1 MNKMQKLTCAKVLK
15 VIFYLLGFPLLMLFV
30 AKDSMIFFNEGAFS
44 ETAKNGITAA
54 LVLWAGFTLLQI
66 GLYLVLKKQQAV
78 RTIILVILAVALM
91 LAPIAGLDI
100 RNEKELD
107 KIRTEYSDKG
117 VKVENYS
124 LQKQWFNAL
133 SANKRESGYAYKLN
147 ERVDNVIRTYGLSE
161 YYPKMYRERT
171 QLNTAVAYYQVGG
184 LDGEMIKVTGD
195 NIDGL
200 FDSLKAQSPYAYNPN
215 GLLYDGYIFGVENAL
230 ELLIKYNE
238 YAKLTVYRRSSTY
251 IGTEK
256 YADAFKEGCYVL
268 KDGAYVTMKAAG
280 EAFCKQPGTIYYE
293 KLSIAD
299 AYKAMVKDIK
309 DSETNS
315 SKYESDAWYN
325 YFNDNTE
332 ILDTRT
338 GKMTNYS
345 TLRIEED
352 NYRLTD
358 SRLNAVLGTL
368 FEYLGMNPAINKLL
382 NGLNLDG
389 IIGLVNALLQENG
402 ADLTSGDIGN
412 VVSQLLYGYN
422 NGKGGETTGLAY
434 PVQYLFGNLNL
445 SDKNV
450 FKSTGETAYE
460 YDDEGHLVYEVDASG
475 NTTDIPKLTGKTG
488 TVYVITYSDSG
499 KKNPDGTPILNAT
512 VNRAEFDTTKMSP
525 LPEKAADIKTGTVY
539 TTGDIFKEVKL
550 NANYSAYVE
559 NLEKNKNP
567 NTAALV
573 DIIKSLQPAL
583 GLVGGLLNLNDI
595 IGGLVS
601 GLDVS
606 AILAKIAPDL
616 DLNAILT
623 QILSKIDLTGVTVE
637 GVQKLLDTVLGELS
651 FYSHPLLKKCWQ
663 SDFVSDTDKALATTA
678 GTTVDMSDYAWVK
691 YTCEDFG
698 ITSGCALAA
707 KGGLLT
713 GKTIGNGTSAD
724 AAISLADCY
733 QLQADIAYQ
742 PEMYPLLAARRYFS
756 IWAGIL
762 AMSIFLSTYFH
773 NKERLYAYEIALN
786 GGEY

>member
-91 LAPIAGLDI
+91 LAPIAGLDV

-133 SANKRESGYAYKLN
+133 SADKRKSGYAYLLN

-161 YYPKMYRERT
+161 YYPKMYRERP
-171 QLNTAVAYYQVGG
+171 QHNTAVAYYQVGG

-200 FDSLKAQSPYAYNPN
+200 FDSLQSQSPYAYNPN

-238 YAKLTVYRRSSTY
+238 YAKLTVYRPT
-251 IGTEK
+251 K
-256 YADAFKEGCYVL
+256 YTVADYAEAFNAGCYVL

-280 EAFCKQPGTIYYE
+280 ETFSKQPGTVYYE
-293 KLSIAD
+293 KLAIAD
-299 AYKAMVKDIK
+299 AYKKMV
-309 DSETNS
+309 SEIEESATNAS
-315 SKYESDAWYN
+315 AYESDAWYN
-325 YFNDNTE
+325 YTNDITE

-382 NGLNLDG
+382 DSLKAQQLLDL
-389 IIGLVNALLQENG
+389 INSLLKENS
-402 ADLTSGDIGN
+402 ADLSSGDIGN

-422 NGKGGETTGLAY
+422 NGKGGETTGLAL
-434 PVQYLFGNLNL
+434 PVQYLFGNLDFT
-445 SDKNV
+445 SKEV
-450 FKSTGETAYE
+450 YKSTGKNAFKVGALA
-460 YDDEGHLVYEVDASG
+460 DEV
-475 NTTDIPKLTGKTG
+475 
-488 TVYVITYSDSG
+488 VYVTTYTDSG
-499 KKNPDGTPILNAT
+499 EVNDDGTPVLTAKITREAFDAAT
-512 VNRAEFDTTKMSP
+512 MKQSPKTIAEIV
-525 LPEKAADIKTGTVY
+525 PEQKY
-539 TTGDIFKEVKL
+539 TTGDTYAKTKL
-550 NANYSAYVE
+550 GTAYTAYKTK
-559 NLEKNKNP
+559 LESDNKNP

-583 GLVGGLLNLNDI
+583 GLVGGLLDLNDI
-595 IGGLVS
+595 IGGLVP
-601 GLDVS
+601 GLDIP
-606 AILAKIAPDL
+606 AILKAIAPDL

-623 QILSKIDLTGVTVE
+623 QVLSKIDLTGVTVDD
-637 GVQKLLDTVLGELS
+637 VQKLLDTVLGELS

-678 GTTVDMSDYAWVK
+678 GTTVDMSDYAWIK

-698 ITSGCALAA
+698 ITSGCALVA

-742 PEMYPLLAARRYFS
+742 PNMYPLLAARRYFS

-773 NKERLYAYEIALN
+773 NKEKLYAYEIALN

>member
-147 ERVDNVIRTYGLSE
+147 DRVDNVIRTYGLSE

-215 GLLYDGYIFGVENAL
+215 GLLYDGYIFGVENVL

-238 YAKLTVYRRSSTY
+238 YAKLTVYRPT
-251 IGTEK
+251 K
-256 YADAFKEGCYVL
+256 YTVADYAEAFNAGCYVINN
-268 KDGAYVTMKAAG
+268 DGAYVTMKAAG
-280 EAFCKQPGTIYYE
+280 EPFCKQPGTIYYE
-293 KLSIAD
+293 QLAIAD
-299 AYKAMVKDIK
+299 AYKKMV
-309 DSETNS
+309 SEIEASATNAS
-315 SKYESDAWYN
+315 AYASDAWYN
-325 YFNDNTE
+325 YTNDITE

-382 NGLNLDG
+382 DSLKAQQLLD
-389 IIGLVNALLQENG
+389 LVNSLLKENG
-402 ADLTSGDIGN
+402 ADLSSGDIGN

-422 NGKGGETTGLAY
+422 NGKGGETTGLAL
-434 PVQYLFGNLNL
+434 PVQYLFGNLNFT
-445 SDKNV
+445 SKEV
-450 FKSTGETAYE
+450 YKSTGKNAFKVGALA
-460 YDDEGHLVYEVDASG
+460 DEV
-475 NTTDIPKLTGKTG
+475 
-488 TVYVITYSDSG
+488 VYVTTYTDSG
-499 KKNPDGTPILNAT
+499 EVNDDGTPILTAKITREAFDNAT
-512 VNRAEFDTTKMSP
+512 MKQPNAEIVPGTK
-525 LPEKAADIKTGTVY
+525 Y
-539 TTGDIFKEVKL
+539 TTGDTYAKTDLATAYKAYETKL
-550 NANYSAYVE
+550 KND
-559 NLEKNKNP
+559 NKNP

-606 AILAKIAPDL
+606 AILKAIAPDL

-623 QILSKIDLTGVTVE
+623 QVLSKIDLTGVTVE

-698 ITSGCALAA
+698 ITSGCALVA

-773 NKERLYAYEIALN
+773 NKEKLYAYEIALN

>member
-91 LAPIAGLDI
+91 LAPVAGLDI

-133 SANKRESGYAYKLN
+133 SADKRESGYAYKLN

-184 LDGEMIKVTGD
+184 LDGEMIKVTGE
-195 NIDGL
+195 NINGL
-200 FDSLKAQSPYAYNPN
+200 FDSLKTQSPYAYNPN
-215 GLLYDGYIFGVENAL
+215 GLLYDGYVFGVENAL

-238 YAKLTVYRRSSTY
+238 YAKLTVYRPT
-251 IGTEK
+251 K
-256 YADAFKEGCYVL
+256 YTVADYAEAFSAGCYVI

-280 EAFCKQPGTIYYE
+280 ETFSKQPGTVYYE
-293 KLSIAD
+293 KLAIAD
-299 AYKAMVKDIK
+299 AYNKMVSEIKASATDA
-309 DSETNS
+309 SA
-315 SKYESDAWYN
+315 YASDAWYN
-325 YFNDNTE
+325 YTNDITE
-332 ILDTRT
+332 ILDTRS

-382 NGLNLDG
+382 DSLKAQQLLD
-389 IIGLVNALLQENG
+389 LVNSLLKENG
-402 ADLTSGDIGN
+402 ADLSSGDIGN

-422 NGKGGETTGLAY
+422 NGKGGETTGLAL
-434 PVQYLFGNLNL
+434 PAQYLFGNLDFT
-445 SDKNV
+445 SKEV
-450 FKSTGETAYE
+450 YKSTGKNAFKVGALA
-460 YDDEGHLVYEVDASG
+460 DEV
-475 NTTDIPKLTGKTG
+475 
-488 TVYVITYSDSG
+488 VYVTTYTDSG
-499 KKNPDGTPILNAT
+499 EVNDDGTPVLTAKITREAFDNAT
-512 VNRAEFDTTKMSP
+512 MKQLPKTSAEIV
-525 LPEKAADIKTGTVY
+525 PEQKY
-539 TTGDIFKEVKL
+539 TTGDTYAKTKL
-550 NANYSAYVE
+550 GTAYTAYKTK
-559 NLEKNKNP
+559 LESDNKNP

-583 GLVGGLLNLNDI
+583 GLVGGLLDLNDI
-595 IGGLVS
+595 IGGLVP
-601 GLDVS
+601 GLDV
-606 AILAKIAPDL
+606 AGILKAIAPDL

-623 QILSKIDLTGVTVE
+623 QILGKIDLTGVTVE

-742 PEMYPLLAARRYFS
+742 PDMYPLLAARRYFS

-773 NKERLYAYEIALN
+773 NKEKLYAYEIALN

>member
-124 LQKQWFNAL
+124 LQKQWFNAI

-215 GLLYDGYIFGVENAL
+215 GLLYDGYIFGVENVL

-238 YAKLTVYRRSSTY
+238 YAKLTVYRPT
-251 IGTEK
+251 K
-256 YADAFKEGCYVL
+256 YTVADYAEAFNAGCYVINN
-268 KDGAYVTMKAAG
+268 DGAYVTMKSAG
-280 EAFCKQPGTIYYE
+280 ETFCKQPGTIYYE
-293 KLSIAD
+293 QLAIAD
-299 AYKAMVKDIK
+299 AYKKMV
-309 DSETNS
+309 SEIEASATNAS
-315 SKYESDAWYN
+315 AYESDAWYN
-325 YFNDNTE
+325 YTNDITKIFDPRVKSNIE
-332 ILDTRT
+332 DE
-338 GKMTNYS
+338 NYTVYS
-345 TLRIEED
+345 KLRIEED

-382 NGLNLDG
+382 DSLKAQQLLD
-389 IIGLVNALLQENG
+389 LVNSLLKENG
-402 ADLTSGDIGN
+402 ADLSSGDIGN

-422 NGKGGETTGLAY
+422 NGKGGETTGLAL
-434 PVQYLFGNLNL
+434 PAQYLFGNLNFT
-445 SDKNV
+445 SKEV
-450 FKSTGETAYE
+450 YKSTGKNAFKVGALA
-460 YDDEGHLVYEVDASG
+460 DEV
-475 NTTDIPKLTGKTG
+475 
-488 TVYVITYSDSG
+488 VYVTTYTDSG
-499 KKNPDGTPILNAT
+499 EVNDDGTPILTAKITREAFDAATMKQLPKTNAEI
-512 VNRAEFDTTKMSP
+512 VPGTK
-525 LPEKAADIKTGTVY
+525 Y
-539 TTGDIFKEVKL
+539 TTGDTYAKTKL
-550 NANYSAYVE
+550 DTAYAAYKTK
-559 NLEKNKNP
+559 LESDNKNP

-606 AILAKIAPDL
+606 AILKAIAPDL

-698 ITSGCALAA
+698 ITSGCALVA

-713 GKTIGNGTSAD
+713 GKTIGNGTPAD

-773 NKERLYAYEIALN
+773 NKEKLYAYEIALN

>member
-133 SANKRESGYAYKLN
+133 SVNKRESGYAYKLN

-215 GLLYDGYIFGVENAL
+215 GLLYDGYIFGVENVL

-238 YAKLTVYRRSSTY
+238 YAKLTVYRPT
-251 IGTEK
+251 K
-256 YADAFKEGCYVL
+256 YTVADYAEAFNAGCYVI
-268 KDGAYVTMKAAG
+268 KDGAYVTMKSAG
-280 EAFCKQPGTIYYE
+280 ETFCKQPGTIYYE
-293 KLSIAD
+293 QLAIAD
-299 AYKAMVKDIK
+299 AYKKMV
-309 DSETNS
+309 SEIEESATNAS
-315 SKYESDAWYN
+315 AYASDAWYN
-325 YFNDNTE
+325 YTNDITE

-382 NGLNLDG
+382 DSLKAQQLLD
-389 IIGLVNALLQENG
+389 LVNSLLKENG
-402 ADLTSGDIGN
+402 ADLSSGDIGN

-422 NGKGGETTGLAY
+422 NGKGGETTGLAL
-434 PVQYLFGNLNL
+434 PAQYLFGNLNFT
-445 SDKNV
+445 SKEV
-450 FKSTGETAYE
+450 YKSTGKNAFKVGALA
-460 YDDEGHLVYEVDASG
+460 DEV
-475 NTTDIPKLTGKTG
+475 
-488 TVYVITYSDSG
+488 VYVTTYTDSG
-499 KKNPDGTPILNAT
+499 EVNDDGTPILTAKITREAFDAATMKQPPKTNAEI
-512 VNRAEFDTTKMSP
+512 VLGQK
-525 LPEKAADIKTGTVY
+525 Y
-539 TTGDIFKEVKL
+539 TTGDTYAKTDLGTAYKAYETKL
-550 NANYSAYVE
+550 KND
-559 NLEKNKNP
+559 NKNP

-606 AILAKIAPDL
+606 AILKAIAPDL

-713 GKTIGNGTSAD
+713 GKTIGNGTPAD

-742 PEMYPLLAARRYFS
+742 PDMYPLLAARRYFS

-773 NKERLYAYEIALN
+773 NKEKLYAYEIALN

>member
-66 GLYLVLKKQQAV
+66 GLYLVLKKQQAA
-78 RTIILVILAVALM
+78 RTIILVVLAVTLM
-91 LAPIAGLDI
+91 LAPVAGLDA

-124 LQKQWFNAL
+124 LQKQWFNAI

-147 ERVDNVIRTYGLSE
+147 DRVDNVIRTYGLSE

-195 NIDGL
+195 NINGL
-200 FDSLKAQSPYAYNPN
+200 FDSLKTQSPYAYNPN
-215 GLLYDGYIFGVENAL
+215 GLLYDGYVFGVENAL

-238 YAKLTVYRRSSTY
+238 YAKLTVYRPT
-251 IGTEK
+251 K
-256 YADAFKEGCYVL
+256 YTVADYAEAFSAGCYVI

-280 EAFCKQPGTIYYE
+280 ETFCKQPGTIYYE
-293 KLSIAD
+293 SLSIAD
-299 AYKAMVKDIK
+299 AYKKMV
-309 DSETNS
+309 SEIEESATNAS
-315 SKYESDAWYN
+315 AYESDAWYN
-325 YFNDNTE
+325 YTNDITE

-382 NGLNLDG
+382 DSLKAQQLLD
-389 IIGLVNALLQENG
+389 LVNSLLKDND

-422 NGKGGETTGLAY
+422 NGKGGETTGLAL
-434 PVQYLFGNLNL
+434 PAQYLFGNLNFT
-445 SDKNV
+445 SKEV
-450 FKSTGETAYE
+450 YKSTGKNAFKVGATA
-460 YDDEGHLVYEVDASG
+460 DEV
-475 NTTDIPKLTGKTG
+475 
-488 TVYVITYSDSG
+488 VYVTTYTDTG
-499 KKNPDGTPILNAT
+499 EVNDDGTPVLTAKITREAFDNAT
-512 VNRAEFDTTKMSP
+512 MKQPPKTNEEIV
-525 LPEKAADIKTGTVY
+525 PEQKY
-539 TTGDIFKEVKL
+539 TTGDTYAKTDLGTAYTAYKTKL
-550 NANYSAYVE
+550 ESD
-559 NLEKNKNP
+559 NKNP

-583 GLVGGLLNLNDI
+583 GLVGGLLDLNDI

-606 AILAKIAPDL
+606 AILKAIAPDL

-623 QILSKIDLTGVTVE
+623 QVLSKIDLTGVTVE

-698 ITSGCALAA
+698 ITSGCALIA

-742 PEMYPLLAARRYFS
+742 PDMYPLLAARRYFS

>member
-124 LQKQWFNAL
+124 LQKQWFNAI

-147 ERVDNVIRTYGLSE
+147 DRVDNVIRTYGLSE

-195 NIDGL
+195 NINGL

-215 GLLYDGYIFGVENAL
+215 GLLYDGYIFGVENVL

-238 YAKLTVYRRSSTY
+238 YAKLTVYRPT
-251 IGTEK
+251 K
-256 YADAFKEGCYVL
+256 YTVADYAEAFNAGCYVI

-280 EAFCKQPGTIYYE
+280 ETFCKQPGTIYYE
-293 KLSIAD
+293 QLSIAD
-299 AYKAMVKDIK
+299 AYKKMV
-309 DSETNS
+309 SEIEASATNAS
-315 SKYESDAWYN
+315 AYESDAWYN
-325 YFNDNTE
+325 YTNDITKIFDPRVKSNIE
-332 ILDTRT
+332 DE
-338 GKMTNYS
+338 NYTVYS
-345 TLRIEED
+345 KLRIEED

-382 NGLNLDG
+382 DSLKAQQLLD
-389 IIGLVNALLQENG
+389 LVNSLLKENG
-402 ADLTSGDIGN
+402 ADLSSGDIGN

-422 NGKGGETTGLAY
+422 NGKGGETTGLAL
-434 PVQYLFGNLNL
+434 PVQYLFGNLNFT
-445 SDKNV
+445 SKEV
-450 FKSTGETAYE
+450 YKSTGKNAFKVGALA
-460 YDDEGHLVYEVDASG
+460 DEV
-475 NTTDIPKLTGKTG
+475 
-488 TVYVITYSDSG
+488 VYVTTYTDSG
-499 KKNPDGTPILNAT
+499 EVNDDGTPILTAKITREAFDAATMKQPPKTNAEI
-512 VNRAEFDTTKMSP
+512 VPGTK
-525 LPEKAADIKTGTVY
+525 Y
-539 TTGDIFKEVKL
+539 TTGDTYAKTDLGTAYKAYETKL
-550 NANYSAYVE
+550 KND
-559 NLEKNKNP
+559 NKNP

-606 AILAKIAPDL
+606 AILKAIAPDL

-698 ITSGCALAA
+698 ITSGCALVA

-773 NKERLYAYEIALN
+773 NKEKLYAYEIALN

>member
-78 RTIILVILAVALM
+78 RTIILVVLAVALM

-133 SANKRESGYAYKLN
+133 SADKRESGYAYKLN

-200 FDSLKAQSPYAYNPN
+200 FDSLQSQSPYAYNPN

-238 YAKLTVYRRSSTY
+238 YAKLTVYRPT
-251 IGTEK
+251 K
-256 YADAFKEGCYVL
+256 YTVADYAEAFSAGCYVI

-280 EAFCKQPGTIYYE
+280 ETFSKQPGTIYYE
-293 KLSIAD
+293 SLSIAD
-299 AYKAMVKDIK
+299 AYKKMV
-309 DSETNS
+309 SEIEESATNAS
-315 SKYESDAWYN
+315 AYESDAWYN
-325 YFNDNTE
+325 YTNDITE

-382 NGLNLDG
+382 DSLKAQQLLD
-389 IIGLVNALLQENG
+389 LVNSLLKDND
-402 ADLTSGDIGN
+402 ADLSSGDIGN

-422 NGKGGETTGLAY
+422 NGKGGETTGLAL
-434 PVQYLFGNLNL
+434 PAQYLFGNL
-445 SDKNV
+445 SFTSKEV
-450 FKSTGETAYE
+450 YKSTGKNAFKVGALA
-460 YDDEGHLVYEVDASG
+460 DE
-475 NTTDIPKLTGKTG
+475 I
-488 TVYVITYSDSG
+488 VYVTTYKDSG
-499 KKNPDGTPILNAT
+499 KVNDDGTPILTATITREAFDNAT
-512 VNRAEFDTTKMSP
+512 MKQPPKTNAEIVLGQK
-525 LPEKAADIKTGTVY
+525 Y
-539 TTGDIFKEVKL
+539 TTGDTYAKTDLGTAYTAYKTKL
-550 NANYSAYVE
+550 ESD
-559 NLEKNKNP
+559 NKNP

-583 GLVGGLLNLNDI
+583 GLVGGLLDLNDI
-595 IGGLVS
+595 IGGLVP
-601 GLDVS
+601 GLDV
-606 AILAKIAPDL
+606 AGILKAIAPDL

-623 QILSKIDLTGVTVE
+623 QILGKIDLTGVTVE

-742 PEMYPLLAARRYFS
+742 PDMYPLLAARRYFS

-773 NKERLYAYEIALN
+773 NKEKLYAYEIALN

>member
-78 RTIILVILAVALM
+78 RTIILVVLAVALM

-124 LQKQWFNAL
+124 LQKQWFNAI
-133 SANKRESGYAYKLN
+133 SADKRESGYAYKLN
-147 ERVDNVIRTYGLSE
+147 DRVDNVIRTYGLSE

-200 FDSLKAQSPYAYNPN
+200 FDSLQSQSPYAYNPN

-238 YAKLTVYRRSSTY
+238 YAKLTVYRPT
-251 IGTEK
+251 K
-256 YADAFKEGCYVL
+256 YTVADYAEAFNAGCYVI

-280 EAFCKQPGTIYYE
+280 ETFSKQPGTIYYE
-293 KLSIAD
+293 QLAIAD
-299 AYKAMVKDIK
+299 AYKKMV
-309 DSETNS
+309 SEIEESATNAS
-315 SKYESDAWYN
+315 AYESDAWYN
-325 YFNDNTE
+325 YTHDFTE
-332 ILDTRT
+332 ILDTRS
-338 GKMTNYS
+338 GEMTTYS
-345 TLRIEED
+345 KLRIEED

-382 NGLNLDG
+382 DSLKAQQLLD
-389 IIGLVNALLQENG
+389 LVNSLLKENG
-402 ADLTSGDIGN
+402 ADLSSGDIGN

-422 NGKGGETTGLAY
+422 NGKGGETTGLAL
-434 PVQYLFGNLNL
+434 PVQYLFGNLNFT
-445 SDKNV
+445 SKEV
-450 FKSTGETAYE
+450 YKSTGKNAFKVGALA
-460 YDDEGHLVYEVDASG
+460 DEV
-475 NTTDIPKLTGKTG
+475 
-488 TVYVITYSDSG
+488 VYVTTYTDSG
-499 KKNPDGTPILNAT
+499 EVNDDGTPVLTAKITREAFDNAT
-512 VNRAEFDTTKMSP
+512 MKQPPKTNAEIVPGQK
-525 LPEKAADIKTGTVY
+525 Y
-539 TTGDIFKEVKL
+539 TTGDTYAKTDLGTAYKAYETKL
-550 NANYSAYVE
+550 KND
-559 NLEKNKNP
+559 NKNP

-583 GLVGGLLNLNDI
+583 GLVGGLLDLNDI

-606 AILAKIAPDL
+606 AILKAIAPDL

-742 PEMYPLLAARRYFS
+742 PDMYPLLAARRYFS

-773 NKERLYAYEIALN
+773 NKEKLYAYEIALN

>member
-78 RTIILVILAVALM
+78 RTIILVVLAVALM
-91 LAPIAGLDI
+91 LAPVAGLDI

-147 ERVDNVIRTYGLSE
+147 DRVDNVIRTYGLSE

-200 FDSLKAQSPYAYNPN
+200 FDSLQSQSPYAYNPN

-238 YAKLTVYRRSSTY
+238 YAKLTVYRPT
-251 IGTEK
+251 K
-256 YADAFKEGCYVL
+256 YTVADYAEAFSAGCYVI

-280 EAFCKQPGTIYYE
+280 ETFSKQPGTIYYE
-293 KLSIAD
+293 SLSIAD
-299 AYKAMVKDIK
+299 AYKKMV
-309 DSETNS
+309 SEIEESATNAS
-315 SKYESDAWYN
+315 AYESDAWYN
-325 YFNDNTE
+325 YTNDITE

-382 NGLNLDG
+382 DSLKAQQLLD
-389 IIGLVNALLQENG
+389 LVNSLLKDND
-402 ADLTSGDIGN
+402 ADLSSGDIGN

-422 NGKGGETTGLAY
+422 NGKGGETTGLAL
-434 PVQYLFGNLNL
+434 PAQYLFGNLDFT
-445 SDKNV
+445 SKEV
-450 FKSTGETAYE
+450 YKSTGKNAFKVGATA
-460 YDDEGHLVYEVDASG
+460 DEV
-475 NTTDIPKLTGKTG
+475 
-488 TVYVITYSDSG
+488 VYVTTYKDSG
-499 KKNPDGTPILNAT
+499 EVNDDGTPVLTATITREAFDNAT
-512 VNRAEFDTTKMSP
+512 MKQP
-525 LPEKAADIKTGTVY
+525 PKTNEEIVPGQKY
-539 TTGDIFKEVKL
+539 TTGDTYAKTDLGTAYTAYKTKL
-550 NANYSAYVE
+550 ESD
-559 NLEKNKNP
+559 NKNP

-583 GLVGGLLNLNDI
+583 GLVGGLLDLNDI
-595 IGGLVS
+595 IGGLVP
-601 GLDVS
+601 GLDV
-606 AILAKIAPDL
+606 AGILKAIAPDL

-623 QILSKIDLTGVTVE
+623 QILGKIDLTGVTVE

-698 ITSGCALAA
+698 ITSGCALIA

-742 PEMYPLLAARRYFS
+742 PDMYPLLAARRYFS

-773 NKERLYAYEIALN
+773 NKEKLYAYEIALN

>member
-78 RTIILVILAVALM
+78 RTIILVILAVTLM
-91 LAPIAGLDI
+91 LAPVAGLDI

-133 SANKRESGYAYKLN
+133 SADKRESGYAYLLN

-215 GLLYDGYIFGVENAL
+215 GLLYDGYVFGVENVL

-238 YAKLTVYRRSSTY
+238 YAKLTVYRPT
-251 IGTEK
+251 K
-256 YADAFKEGCYVL
+256 YTVADYAEAFNTGCYVINN
-268 KDGAYVTMKAAG
+268 DGAYVTMKAAG
-280 EAFCKQPGTIYYE
+280 ETFCKQPGTIYYE
-293 KLSIAD
+293 QLSIAD
-299 AYKAMVKDIK
+299 AYKKMV
-309 DSETNS
+309 SEIEESATNAS
-315 SKYESDAWYN
+315 AYESDAWYN
-325 YFNDNTE
+325 YTNDITE
-332 ILDTRT
+332 ILDTRS
-338 GKMTNYS
+338 GEMTTYS
-345 TLRIEED
+345 KLRIEED

-382 NGLNLDG
+382 DSLKAQQLLD
-389 IIGLVNALLQENG
+389 LVNTLLKENG
-402 ADLTSGDIGN
+402 ADLSSGDIGN

-422 NGKGGETTGLAY
+422 NGKGGETTGLAL
-434 PVQYLFGNLNL
+434 PAQYLFGNLDFT
-445 SDKNV
+445 SKEV
-450 FKSTGETAYE
+450 YKSTGKNAFKVVVP
-460 YDDEGHLVYEVDASG
+460 DEV
-475 NTTDIPKLTGKTG
+475 
-488 TVYVITYSDSG
+488 VYVTTYTID
-499 KKNPDGTPILNAT
+499 KDKVNDDGTPVLTAKITREAFDAAT
-512 VNRAEFDTTKMSP
+512 MKQ
-525 LPEKAADIKTGTVY
+525 LPKTNEEIVPEQKY
-539 TTGDIFKEVKL
+539 TTGDTYAKTKL
-550 NANYSAYVE
+550 GAAYTAYKTK
-559 NLEKNKNP
+559 LESDNKNP

-595 IGGLVS
+595 IGGLVP
-601 GLDVS
+601 GLDV
-606 AILAKIAPDL
+606 AGILKAIAPDL

-678 GTTVDMSDYAWVK
+678 GTTVDMSDYAWIK

-713 GKTIGNGTSAD
+713 GKTIGNGTPAD

-742 PEMYPLLAARRYFS
+742 PDMYPLLAARRYFS

-762 AMSIFLSTYFH
+762 AMSFFLSTYFH
-773 NKERLYAYEIALN
+773 NKEKLYAYEIALN

>member
-215 GLLYDGYIFGVENAL
+215 GLLYDGYIFGVENVL

-238 YAKLTVYRRSSTY
+238 YAKLTVYRPT
-251 IGTEK
+251 K
-256 YADAFKEGCYVL
+256 YTVADYAEAFNAGCYVI
-268 KDGAYVTMKAAG
+268 KDGAYVTMKSAG
-280 EAFCKQPGTIYYE
+280 ETFCKQPGTIYYE
-293 KLSIAD
+293 QLAIAD
-299 AYKAMVKDIK
+299 AYKKMV
-309 DSETNS
+309 SEIEASATNAS
-315 SKYESDAWYN
+315 AYASDAWYN
-325 YFNDNTE
+325 YTNDITE

-382 NGLNLDG
+382 DSLKAQQLLD
-389 IIGLVNALLQENG
+389 LVNSLLKENG
-402 ADLTSGDIGN
+402 ADLSSGDIGN

-422 NGKGGETTGLAY
+422 NGKGGETTGLAL
-434 PVQYLFGNLNL
+434 PAQYLFGNLNFT
-445 SDKNV
+445 SKEV
-450 FKSTGETAYE
+450 YKSTGKNAFKVGALA
-460 YDDEGHLVYEVDASG
+460 DEV
-475 NTTDIPKLTGKTG
+475 
-488 TVYVITYSDSG
+488 VYVTTYTDSG
-499 KKNPDGTPILNAT
+499 EVNDDGTPILTAKITREAFDNAT
-512 VNRAEFDTTKMSP
+512 MKQPPKTNAEIVPGQK
-525 LPEKAADIKTGTVY
+525 Y
-539 TTGDIFKEVKL
+539 TTGDTYAKTDLGTAYKAYETKL
-550 NANYSAYVE
+550 KND
-559 NLEKNKNP
+559 NKNP

-606 AILAKIAPDL
+606 AILKAIAPDL

-742 PEMYPLLAARRYFS
+742 PDMYPLLAARRYFS

>member
-147 ERVDNVIRTYGLSE
+147 DRVDNVIRTYGLSE

-215 GLLYDGYIFGVENAL
+215 GLLYDGYIFGVENVL

-238 YAKLTVYRRSSTY
+238 YAKLTVYRPT
-251 IGTEK
+251 K
-256 YADAFKEGCYVL
+256 YTVADYAEAFNAGCYVINN
-268 KDGAYVTMKAAG
+268 DGAYVTMKSAG
-280 EAFCKQPGTIYYE
+280 ETFCKQPGTIYYE
-293 KLSIAD
+293 QLAIAD
-299 AYKAMVKDIK
+299 AYKKMV
-309 DSETNS
+309 SEIEASATNAS
-315 SKYESDAWYN
+315 AYASDAWYN
-325 YFNDNTE
+325 YTNDITE

-382 NGLNLDG
+382 DSLKAQQLLD
-389 IIGLVNALLQENG
+389 LVNSLLKENG
-402 ADLTSGDIGN
+402 ADLSSGDIGN

-422 NGKGGETTGLAY
+422 NGKGGETTGLAL
-434 PVQYLFGNLNL
+434 PAQYLFGNLNFT
-445 SDKNV
+445 SKEV
-450 FKSTGETAYE
+450 YKSTGKNAFKVGALA
-460 YDDEGHLVYEVDASG
+460 DEV
-475 NTTDIPKLTGKTG
+475 
-488 TVYVITYSDSG
+488 VYVTTYTDTG
-499 KKNPDGTPILNAT
+499 EVNDDGTPILTAKITREAFDNAT
-512 VNRAEFDTTKMSP
+512 MKQPPKTNAEIVPGQK
-525 LPEKAADIKTGTVY
+525 Y
-539 TTGDIFKEVKL
+539 TTGDTYAKTDLGTAYKAYETKL
-550 NANYSAYVE
+550 KND
-559 NLEKNKNP
+559 NKNP

-606 AILAKIAPDL
+606 AILKAIAPDL

-698 ITSGCALAA
+698 ITSGCALVA

>member
-66 GLYLVLKKQQAV
+66 GLYLVLKKQQAA

-91 LAPIAGLDI
+91 LAPVAGLDI

-133 SANKRESGYAYKLN
+133 SADKRESGYAYKLN

-200 FDSLKAQSPYAYNPN
+200 FDSLQSQSPYAYNPN

-238 YAKLTVYRRSSTY
+238 YAKLTVYRPT
-251 IGTEK
+251 K
-256 YADAFKEGCYVL
+256 YTVADYAEAFNAGCYVI

-280 EAFCKQPGTIYYE
+280 ETFSKQPGTVYYE
-293 KLSIAD
+293 KLAIAD
-299 AYKAMVKDIK
+299 AYKKMV
-309 DSETNS
+309 SEIEESATNAS
-315 SKYESDAWYN
+315 AYESDAWYN
-325 YFNDNTE
+325 YTNDITE

-338 GKMTNYS
+338 GEMTNYS

-382 NGLNLDG
+382 DSLKAQQLLD
-389 IIGLVNALLQENG
+389 LVNSLLKENG
-402 ADLTSGDIGN
+402 ADLSSGDIGN

-422 NGKGGETTGLAY
+422 NGKGGETTGLAL
-434 PVQYLFGNLNL
+434 PAQYLFGNLDFT
-445 SDKNV
+445 SKEV
-450 FKSTGETAYE
+450 YKSTGKNAFKVGALA
-460 YDDEGHLVYEVDASG
+460 DEV
-475 NTTDIPKLTGKTG
+475 
-488 TVYVITYSDSG
+488 VYVTTYTDSG
-499 KKNPDGTPILNAT
+499 EVNDDGTPVLTAKITREAFDNAT
-512 VNRAEFDTTKMSP
+512 MKQLPKTSAEIV
-525 LPEKAADIKTGTVY
+525 PEQKY
-539 TTGDIFKEVKL
+539 TTGDTYAKTKL
-550 NANYSAYVE
+550 GTAYTAYKTK
-559 NLEKNKNP
+559 LESDNKNP

-583 GLVGGLLNLNDI
+583 GLVGGLLDLNDI
-595 IGGLVS
+595 IGGLVP
-601 GLDVS
+601 GLDV
-606 AILAKIAPDL
+606 AGILKAIAPDL

-623 QILSKIDLTGVTVE
+623 QILGKIDLTGVTVE

-742 PEMYPLLAARRYFS
+742 PDMYPLLAARRYFS

-773 NKERLYAYEIALN
+773 NKEKLYAYEIALN

>member
-91 LAPIAGLDI
+91 LAPVAGLDI

-133 SANKRESGYAYKLN
+133 SADKRESGYAYKLN

-200 FDSLKAQSPYAYNPN
+200 FDSLQSQSPYAYNPN

-238 YAKLTVYRRSSTY
+238 YAKLTVYRPT
-251 IGTEK
+251 K
-256 YADAFKEGCYVL
+256 YTVADYAEAFSAGCYVI

-280 EAFCKQPGTIYYE
+280 ETFSKQPGTVYYE
-293 KLSIAD
+293 KLAIAD
-299 AYKAMVKDIK
+299 AYKKMV
-309 DSETNS
+309 SEIEESATNAS
-315 SKYESDAWYN
+315 AYESDAWYN
-325 YFNDNTE
+325 YTNDITE
-332 ILDTRT
+332 ILDTRS

-382 NGLNLDG
+382 DSLKAQQLLD
-389 IIGLVNALLQENG
+389 LVNSLLLKENG
-402 ADLTSGDIGN
+402 ADLSSGDIGN

-422 NGKGGETTGLAY
+422 NGKGGETTGLAL
-434 PVQYLFGNLNL
+434 PAQYLFGNLDFT
-445 SDKNV
+445 SKEV
-450 FKSTGETAYE
+450 YKSTGKNAFKVGATA
-460 YDDEGHLVYEVDASG
+460 DEV
-475 NTTDIPKLTGKTG
+475 
-488 TVYVITYSDSG
+488 VYVTTYKDSG
-499 KKNPDGTPILNAT
+499 EVNDDGSPVLTATITREAFDNAT
-512 VNRAEFDTTKMSP
+512 MKQPPKTSAEIVPGQK
-525 LPEKAADIKTGTVY
+525 Y
-539 TTGDIFKEVKL
+539 TTGDTYAKTKL
-550 NANYSAYVE
+550 GTAYTAYKTK
-559 NLEKNKNP
+559 LESDNKNP

-583 GLVGGLLNLNDI
+583 GLVGGLLDLNDI
-595 IGGLVS
+595 IGGLVP
-601 GLDVS
+601 GLDV
-606 AILAKIAPDL
+606 AGILKAIAPDL

-623 QILSKIDLTGVTVE
+623 QILGKIDLTGVTVE

-698 ITSGCALAA
+698 ITSGCALVA

-742 PEMYPLLAARRYFS
+742 PDMYPLLAARRYFS

-773 NKERLYAYEIALN
+773 NKEKLYAYEIALN

>member
-133 SANKRESGYAYKLN
+133 SADKRESGYAYKLN

-200 FDSLKAQSPYAYNPN
+200 FDSLQSQSPYAYNPN
-215 GLLYDGYIFGVENAL
+215 GLLYDGYIFGVENVL

-238 YAKLTVYRRSSTY
+238 YAKLTVYRPT
-251 IGTEK
+251 K
-256 YADAFKEGCYVL
+256 YTVADYAEAFNAGCYVINN
-268 KDGAYVTMKAAG
+268 DGAYVTMKAAG
-280 EAFCKQPGTIYYE
+280 ETFCKQPGTIYYE
-293 KLSIAD
+293 QLAIAD
-299 AYKAMVKDIK
+299 AYKKMV
-309 DSETNS
+309 SEIEASATNAS
-315 SKYESDAWYN
+315 AYASDAWYN
-325 YFNDNTE
+325 YTNDITE
-332 ILDTRT
+332 ILDTRS

-382 NGLNLDG
+382 DSLKAQQLLD
-389 IIGLVNALLQENG
+389 LVNSLLKENG
-402 ADLTSGDIGN
+402 ADLSSGDIGN

-422 NGKGGETTGLAY
+422 NGKGGETTGLAL
-434 PVQYLFGNLNL
+434 PAQYLFGNLNFT
-445 SDKNV
+445 SKEV
-450 FKSTGETAYE
+450 YKSTGKNAFKVGALVPA
-460 YDDEGHLVYEVDASG
+460 DE
-475 NTTDIPKLTGKTG
+475 I
-488 TVYVITYSDSG
+488 VYVTTYKDTG
-499 KKNPDGTPILNAT
+499 EVNDDGTPILTATITREAFDAETMKQFPKTNAEI
-512 VNRAEFDTTKMSP
+512 VPGTK
-525 LPEKAADIKTGTVY
+525 Y
-539 TTGDIFKEVKL
+539 TTGDTYVKTKL
-550 NANYSAYVE
+550 ETAYSAYKTK
-559 NLEKNKNP
+559 LESDNKNP

-583 GLVGGLLNLNDI
+583 GLVGGLLDLNDI
-595 IGGLVS
+595 IGGLVP
-601 GLDVS
+601 GLDV
-606 AILAKIAPDL
+606 AGILKAIAPDL

-623 QILSKIDLTGVTVE
+623 QILGKIDLTGVTVE

-698 ITSGCALAA
+698 ITSGCALVA

-742 PEMYPLLAARRYFS
+742 PDMYPLLAARRYFS

-773 NKERLYAYEIALN
+773 NKEKLYAYEIALN

>member
-91 LAPIAGLDI
+91 LAPIAGLDV

-133 SANKRESGYAYKLN
+133 SADKRKSGYAYLLN
-147 ERVDNVIRTYGLSE
+147 ERVDNVIKTYGLSE

-215 GLLYDGYIFGVENAL
+215 GLLYDGYVFGVENVL

-238 YAKLTVYRRSSTY
+238 YAKLTVYRPS
-251 IGTEK
+251 K
-256 YADAFKEGCYVL
+256 YTVADYAEAFNAGCYVL

-280 EAFCKQPGTIYYE
+280 ETFCKQPDTVYYE
-293 KLSIAD
+293 KLAIAD
-299 AYKAMVKDIK
+299 AYKKMVSEIK
-309 DSETNS
+309 ESATNAS
-315 SKYESDAWYN
+315 AYESDAWYN
-325 YFNDNTE
+325 YTNDITE
-332 ILDTRT
+332 ILDTRS

-382 NGLNLDG
+382 DSLKAQQLLD
-389 IIGLVNALLQENG
+389 LVNSLLKENS
-402 ADLTSGDIGN
+402 ADLSSGDIGN

-422 NGKGGETTGLAY
+422 NGKGGETTGLAL
-434 PVQYLFGNLNL
+434 PAQYLFGNLDFT
-445 SDKNV
+445 SKEV
-450 FKSTGETAYE
+450 YKSTGKNAFKVGALA
-460 YDDEGHLVYEVDASG
+460 DEV
-475 NTTDIPKLTGKTG
+475 
-488 TVYVITYSDSG
+488 VYVTTYTDSG
-499 KKNPDGTPILNAT
+499 EVNDDGTPVLTAKITREAFDNAT
-512 VNRAEFDTTKMSP
+512 MKQLPKTSAEIVPGTK
-525 LPEKAADIKTGTVY
+525 Y
-539 TTGDIFKEVKL
+539 TTGDTYAKTKL
-550 NANYSAYVE
+550 GTAYTAYKTK
-559 NLEKNKNP
+559 LESDNKNH

-583 GLVGGLLNLNDI
+583 GLVGGLLDLNDI
-595 IGGLVS
+595 IGGLVP
-601 GLDVS
+601 GLDV
-606 AILAKIAPDL
+606 AGILKAIAPDL

-623 QILSKIDLTGVTVE
+623 QILGKIDLTGVTVE

-678 GTTVDMSDYAWVK
+678 GTTVDMSDYAWIK

-698 ITSGCALAA
+698 ITSGCALVA

-742 PEMYPLLAARRYFS
+742 PNMYPLLAARRYFS

-773 NKERLYAYEIALN
+773 NKEKLYAYEIALN

>member
-66 GLYLVLKKQQAV
+66 GLYLVLKKQQAA

-91 LAPIAGLDI
+91 LAPVAGLDI

-133 SANKRESGYAYKLN
+133 SADKRESGYAYKLN

-215 GLLYDGYIFGVENAL
+215 GLLYDGYIFGVENVL

-238 YAKLTVYRRSSTY
+238 YAKLTVYRPT
-251 IGTEK
+251 K
-256 YADAFKEGCYVL
+256 YTVADYAEAFSAGCYVI

-280 EAFCKQPGTIYYE
+280 ETFSKQPGTVYYE
-293 KLSIAD
+293 KLAIAD
-299 AYKAMVKDIK
+299 AYKKMV
-309 DSETNS
+309 SEIEESATNAS
-315 SKYESDAWYN
+315 AYESDAWYN
-325 YFNDNTE
+325 YTNDITE
-332 ILDTRT
+332 ILDTRS

-382 NGLNLDG
+382 DSLKAQQLLD
-389 IIGLVNALLQENG
+389 LVNSLLKENG
-402 ADLTSGDIGN
+402 ADLSSGDIGN

-422 NGKGGETTGLAY
+422 NGKGGETTGLAL
-434 PVQYLFGNLNL
+434 PAQYLFGNLDFT
-445 SDKNV
+445 SKEV
-450 FKSTGETAYE
+450 YKSTGKNAFKVGALA
-460 YDDEGHLVYEVDASG
+460 DEV
-475 NTTDIPKLTGKTG
+475 
-488 TVYVITYSDSG
+488 VYVTTYTDSG
-499 KKNPDGTPILNAT
+499 EVNDDGTPVLTAKITREAFDNAT
-512 VNRAEFDTTKMSP
+512 MKQ
-525 LPEKAADIKTGTVY
+525 LPETSAEIVPEQKY
-539 TTGDIFKEVKL
+539 TTGDTYAKTKL
-550 NANYSAYVE
+550 GTAYTAYKTK
-559 NLEKNKNP
+559 LESDNKNP

-583 GLVGGLLNLNDI
+583 GLVGGLLDLNDI
-595 IGGLVS
+595 IGGLVP
-601 GLDVS
+601 GLDV
-606 AILAKIAPDL
+606 AGILKAIAPDL

-623 QILSKIDLTGVTVE
+623 QILGKIDLTGVTVE

-698 ITSGCALAA
+698 ITSGCALVA

-773 NKERLYAYEIALN
+773 NKEKLYAYEIALN

>member
-147 ERVDNVIRTYGLSE
+147 DRVDNVIRTYGLSE

-215 GLLYDGYIFGVENAL
+215 GLLYDGYIFGVENVL

-238 YAKLTVYRRSSTY
+238 YAKLTVYRPT
-251 IGTEK
+251 K
-256 YADAFKEGCYVL
+256 YTVADYAEAFNAGCYVI
-268 KDGAYVTMKAAG
+268 KDGAYVTMKSAG
-280 EAFCKQPGTIYYE
+280 ETFCKQPGTIYYE
-293 KLSIAD
+293 QLAIAD
-299 AYKAMVKDIK
+299 AYKKMV
-309 DSETNS
+309 SEIEASATNAS
-315 SKYESDAWYN
+315 AYASDAWYN
-325 YFNDNTE
+325 YTNDITE

-382 NGLNLDG
+382 DSLKAQQLLD
-389 IIGLVNALLQENG
+389 LVNSLLKENG
-402 ADLTSGDIGN
+402 ADLSSGDIGN

-422 NGKGGETTGLAY
+422 NGKGGETTGLAL
-434 PVQYLFGNLNL
+434 PAQYLFGNLNFT
-445 SDKNV
+445 SKEV
-450 FKSTGETAYE
+450 YKSTGKNAFKVSALA
-460 YDDEGHLVYEVDASG
+460 DEV
-475 NTTDIPKLTGKTG
+475 
-488 TVYVITYSDSG
+488 VYVTTYSDSG
-499 KKNPDGTPILNAT
+499 EVNDDGTPVLTAKITREAFDNAT
-512 VNRAEFDTTKMSP
+512 MKQPPKTNAEIVPGQK
-525 LPEKAADIKTGTVY
+525 Y
-539 TTGDIFKEVKL
+539 TTGDTYAKTDLGTAYKAYETKL
-550 NANYSAYVE
+550 KND
-559 NLEKNKNP
+559 NKNP

-606 AILAKIAPDL
+606 AILKAIAPDL

-713 GKTIGNGTSAD
+713 GKTIGNGTPAD

-773 NKERLYAYEIALN
+773 NKEKLYAYEIALN

>member
-124 LQKQWFNAL
+124 LQKQWFNAV

-215 GLLYDGYIFGVENAL
+215 GLLYDGYIFGVENVL

-238 YAKLTVYRRSSTY
+238 YAKLTVYRPT
-251 IGTEK
+251 K
-256 YADAFKEGCYVL
+256 YTVADYAEAFNAGCYVINN
-268 KDGAYVTMKAAG
+268 DGAYVTMKAAG
-280 EAFCKQPGTIYYE
+280 ETFCKQPGTIYYE
-293 KLSIAD
+293 SLSIAD
-299 AYKAMVKDIK
+299 AYKKMV
-309 DSETNS
+309 SEIEESATNAS
-315 SKYESDAWYN
+315 AYASDAWYN
-325 YFNDNTE
+325 YTNDITE

-382 NGLNLDG
+382 DSLKAQQLLD
-389 IIGLVNALLQENG
+389 LVNSLLKENG
-402 ADLTSGDIGN
+402 ADLSSGDIGN

-422 NGKGGETTGLAY
+422 NGKGGETTGLAL
-434 PVQYLFGNLNL
+434 PVQYLFGNLDFT
-445 SDKNV
+445 SKEV
-450 FKSTGETAYE
+450 YKSTGKNAFKVGALA
-460 YDDEGHLVYEVDASG
+460 DE
-475 NTTDIPKLTGKTG
+475 I
-488 TVYVITYSDSG
+488 VYVTTYKDSG
-499 KKNPDGTPILNAT
+499 EVNDDGTPILTAT
-512 VNRAEFDTTKMSP
+512 ITREPFDAATMKQLPKTSAEIVPGTK
-525 LPEKAADIKTGTVY
+525 Y
-539 TTGDIFKEVKL
+539 TTGDTYAKTKL
-550 NANYSAYVE
+550 GTAYTAYKTK
-559 NLEKNKNP
+559 LESDNKNP

-583 GLVGGLLNLNDI
+583 GLVGGLLDLNDI

-606 AILAKIAPDL
+606 AILKAIAPDL

-663 SDFVSDTDKALATTA
+663 SDFVSDTDKALATTT

-698 ITSGCALAA
+698 ITSGCALVA

-742 PEMYPLLAARRYFS
+742 PDMYPLLAARRYFS

-773 NKERLYAYEIALN
+773 NKEKLYAYEIALN

>member
-44 ETAKNGITAA
+44 ETAKNGITAV

-91 LAPIAGLDI
+91 LAPVAGLDI

-133 SANKRESGYAYKLN
+133 SADKRESGYAYKLN

-200 FDSLKAQSPYAYNPN
+200 FDSLQSQSPYAYNPN

-238 YAKLTVYRRSSTY
+238 YAKLTVYRPT
-251 IGTEK
+251 K
-256 YADAFKEGCYVL
+256 YTVADYAEAFSAGCYVI

-280 EAFCKQPGTIYYE
+280 ETFSKQPGTIYYE
-293 KLSIAD
+293 SLSIAD
-299 AYKAMVKDIK
+299 AYKKMV
-309 DSETNS
+309 SEIEESATNAS
-315 SKYESDAWYN
+315 AYESDAWYN
-325 YFNDNTE
+325 YTNDITE

-345 TLRIEED
+345 TLRTEED

-382 NGLNLDG
+382 DSLKAQQLLD
-389 IIGLVNALLQENG
+389 LVNSLLQENG
-402 ADLTSGDIGN
+402 ADLSSGDIGN

-422 NGKGGETTGLAY
+422 NGKGGETTGLAL
-434 PVQYLFGNLNL
+434 PAQYLFGNLDFT
-445 SDKNV
+445 SKEV
-450 FKSTGETAYE
+450 YKSTGKNAFKVGALA
-460 YDDEGHLVYEVDASG
+460 DEV
-475 NTTDIPKLTGKTG
+475 
-488 TVYVITYSDSG
+488 VYVTTYTDSG
-499 KKNPDGTPILNAT
+499 EVNDDGTPVLTAKITREAFDNAT
-512 VNRAEFDTTKMSP
+512 MKQLPKTSAEIV
-525 LPEKAADIKTGTVY
+525 PEQKY
-539 TTGDIFKEVKL
+539 TTGDTYAKTKL
-550 NANYSAYVE
+550 GTAYTAYKTK
-559 NLEKNKNP
+559 LESDNKNP

-595 IGGLVS
+595 IGGLVP
-601 GLDVS
+601 GLDV
-606 AILAKIAPDL
+606 AGILKAIAPDL

-623 QILSKIDLTGVTVE
+623 QILGKIDLTGVTVE

-698 ITSGCALAA
+698 ITSGCALVA

-742 PEMYPLLAARRYFS
+742 PDMYPLLAARRYFS

-773 NKERLYAYEIALN
+773 NKEKLYAYEIALN

>member
-215 GLLYDGYIFGVENAL
+215 GLLYDGYIFGVENVL

-238 YAKLTVYRRSSTY
+238 YAKLTVYRPT
-251 IGTEK
+251 K
-256 YADAFKEGCYVL
+256 YTVADYAEAFNAGCYVI
-268 KDGAYVTMKAAG
+268 KDGAYVTMKSAG
-280 EAFCKQPGTIYYE
+280 ETFCKQPGTIYYE
-293 KLSIAD
+293 QLAIAD
-299 AYKAMVKDIK
+299 AYKKMV
-309 DSETNS
+309 SEIEASATNAS
-315 SKYESDAWYN
+315 AYASDAWYN
-325 YFNDNTE
+325 YTHDFTE
-332 ILDTRT
+332 ILDTRS
-338 GKMTNYS
+338 GEMTTYS
-345 TLRIEED
+345 KLRIEED

-382 NGLNLDG
+382 DSLKAQQLLD
-389 IIGLVNALLQENG
+389 LVNSLLKENG
-402 ADLTSGDIGN
+402 ADLSSGDIGN

-422 NGKGGETTGLAY
+422 NGKGGETTGLAL
-434 PVQYLFGNLNL
+434 PAQYLFGNLNFT
-445 SDKNV
+445 SKEV
-450 FKSTGETAYE
+450 YKSTGKNAFKVGALA
-460 YDDEGHLVYEVDASG
+460 DEV
-475 NTTDIPKLTGKTG
+475 
-488 TVYVITYSDSG
+488 VYVTTYTDTG
-499 KKNPDGTPILNAT
+499 EVNDDGTPILTAKITREAFDNAT
-512 VNRAEFDTTKMSP
+512 MKQPPKTNAEIVPGTK
-525 LPEKAADIKTGTVY
+525 Y
-539 TTGDIFKEVKL
+539 TTGDTYAKTDLGTAYKAYETKL
-550 NANYSAYVE
+550 KND
-559 NLEKNKNP
+559 NKNP

-606 AILAKIAPDL
+606 AILKAIAPDL

-773 NKERLYAYEIALN
+773 NKEKLYAYEIALN

>member
-66 GLYLVLKKQQAV
+66 GLYLVLKKQQAA

-91 LAPIAGLDI
+91 LAPVAGLDI

-133 SANKRESGYAYKLN
+133 SANKRTSGYAYKLN

-200 FDSLKAQSPYAYNPN
+200 FDSLQSQSPYAYNPN

-238 YAKLTVYRRSSTY
+238 YAKLTVYRPT
-251 IGTEK
+251 K
-256 YADAFKEGCYVL
+256 YTVADYAEAFNAGCYVI

-280 EAFCKQPGTIYYE
+280 ETFSKQPGTIYYE
-293 KLSIAD
+293 SLSIAD
-299 AYKAMVKDIK
+299 AYKKMV
-309 DSETNS
+309 SEIEESATNAS
-315 SKYESDAWYN
+315 AYESDAWYN
-325 YFNDNTE
+325 YTNDITE

-382 NGLNLDG
+382 DSLKAQQLLD
-389 IIGLVNALLQENG
+389 LVNSLLKDND
-402 ADLTSGDIGN
+402 ADLSSGDIGN

-422 NGKGGETTGLAY
+422 NGKGGETTGLAL
-434 PVQYLFGNLNL
+434 PAQYLFGNLDFT
-445 SDKNV
+445 SKEV
-450 FKSTGETAYE
+450 YKSTGKNAFKVGATA
-460 YDDEGHLVYEVDASG
+460 DEV
-475 NTTDIPKLTGKTG
+475 
-488 TVYVITYSDSG
+488 VYVTTYTDTG
-499 KKNPDGTPILNAT
+499 EVNDDGTPVLTAKITREAFDNAT
-512 VNRAEFDTTKMSP
+512 MKQLPKTSAEIVPGQK
-525 LPEKAADIKTGTVY
+525 Y
-539 TTGDIFKEVKL
+539 TTGDTYAKTKL
-550 NANYSAYVE
+550 GTAYTAYKTK
-559 NLEKNKNP
+559 LESDNKNP

-583 GLVGGLLNLNDI
+583 GLVGDLLDLNDI
-595 IGGLVS
+595 IGGLVP
-601 GLDVS
+601 GLDV
-606 AILAKIAPDL
+606 AGILKAIAPDL

-623 QILSKIDLTGVTVE
+623 QVLGKIDLTGVTVE

-698 ITSGCALAA
+698 ITSGCALVA

-742 PEMYPLLAARRYFS
+742 PDMYPLLAARRYFS

-773 NKERLYAYEIALN
+773 NKEKLYAYEIALN

>member
-66 GLYLVLKKQQAV
+66 GLYLVLKKQQAA
-78 RTIILVILAVALM
+78 RTIILVVLAVALM
-91 LAPIAGLDI
+91 LAPVAGLDI

-124 LQKQWFNAL
+124 LQKQWFNAI

-147 ERVDNVIRTYGLSE
+147 DRVDNVIRTYGLSE

-200 FDSLKAQSPYAYNPN
+200 FDSLQSQSPYAYNPN

-238 YAKLTVYRRSSTY
+238 YAKLTVYRPT
-251 IGTEK
+251 K
-256 YADAFKEGCYVL
+256 YTVADYAEAFSAGCYVINN
-268 KDGAYVTMKAAG
+268 DGAYVTMKAAG

-293 KLSIAD
+293 QLAIAD
-299 AYKAMVKDIK
+299 AYKKMV
-309 DSETNS
+309 SEIEESATNAS
-315 SKYESDAWYN
+315 AYESDAWYN
-325 YFNDNTE
+325 YTNDITE

-382 NGLNLDG
+382 DSLKAQQLLD
-389 IIGLVNALLQENG
+389 LVNSLLKDND
-402 ADLTSGDIGN
+402 ADLSSGDIGN

-422 NGKGGETTGLAY
+422 NGKGGETTGLAL
-434 PVQYLFGNLNL
+434 PAQYLFGNLDFT
-445 SDKNV
+445 SKEV
-450 FKSTGETAYE
+450 YKSTGKNAFKVGATA
-460 YDDEGHLVYEVDASG
+460 DEV
-475 NTTDIPKLTGKTG
+475 
-488 TVYVITYSDSG
+488 VYVTTYTDTG
-499 KKNPDGTPILNAT
+499 EVNDDGTPVLTAKITREAFDNAT
-512 VNRAEFDTTKMSP
+512 MKQSP
-525 LPEKAADIKTGTVY
+525 KTNEEIVPGQKY
-539 TTGDIFKEVKL
+539 TTGDTYAKTKL
-550 NANYSAYVE
+550 GTAYTAYKTK
-559 NLEKNKNP
+559 LESDNKNP

-583 GLVGGLLNLNDI
+583 GLVGGLLDLNDI
-595 IGGLVS
+595 IGGLVP
-601 GLDVS
+601 GLDV
-606 AILAKIAPDL
+606 AGILKAIAPDL

-623 QILSKIDLTGVTVE
+623 QILGKIDLTGVTVE

-742 PEMYPLLAARRYFS
+742 PDMYPLLAARRYFS

-773 NKERLYAYEIALN
+773 NKEKLYAYEIALN

>member
-133 SANKRESGYAYKLN
+133 SADKRESGYAYKLN

-200 FDSLKAQSPYAYNPN
+200 FDSLQSQSPYAYNPN
-215 GLLYDGYIFGVENAL
+215 GLLYDGYVFGVENAL

-238 YAKLTVYRRSSTY
+238 YAKLTVYRPT
-251 IGTEK
+251 K
-256 YADAFKEGCYVL
+256 YTVADYAEAFSAGCYVI

-280 EAFCKQPGTIYYE
+280 ETFSKQPGTIYYE
-293 KLSIAD
+293 SLSIAD
-299 AYKAMVKDIK
+299 AYKKMV
-309 DSETNS
+309 SEIEESATNAS
-315 SKYESDAWYN
+315 AYENDAWYN
-325 YFNDNTE
+325 YTNDITE

-382 NGLNLDG
+382 DSLKAQQLLD
-389 IIGLVNALLQENG
+389 LVNSLLKDND
-402 ADLTSGDIGN
+402 ADLSSGDIGN

-422 NGKGGETTGLAY
+422 NGKGGETTGLAL
-434 PVQYLFGNLNL
+434 PAQYLFGNLNFT
-445 SDKNV
+445 SKEV
-450 FKSTGETAYE
+450 YKSTGKNAFKVGATA
-460 YDDEGHLVYEVDASG
+460 DE
-475 NTTDIPKLTGKTG
+475 I
-488 TVYVITYSDSG
+488 VYVTTYTDSG
-499 KKNPDGTPILNAT
+499 EVNDDGTPVLTAKITREAFDNAT
-512 VNRAEFDTTKMSP
+512 MKQLPKTSAEIV
-525 LPEKAADIKTGTVY
+525 PEQKY
-539 TTGDIFKEVKL
+539 TTGDTYAKTKL
-550 NANYSAYVE
+550 GTAYTAYKTK
-559 NLEKNKNP
+559 LESDNKNP

-583 GLVGGLLNLNDI
+583 GLVGGLLDLNDI
-595 IGGLVS
+595 IGGLVP
-601 GLDVS
+601 GLDV
-606 AILAKIAPDL
+606 AGILKAIAPDL

-623 QILSKIDLTGVTVE
+623 QILGKIDLTGVTVE

-742 PEMYPLLAARRYFS
+742 PDMYPLLAARRYFS

-773 NKERLYAYEIALN
+773 NKEKLYAYEIALN

>member
-91 LAPIAGLDI
+91 LAPVAGLDI

-133 SANKRESGYAYKLN
+133 SADKRESGYAYKLN

-184 LDGEMIKVTGD
+184 LDGEMIKVTGE
-195 NIDGL
+195 NINGL
-200 FDSLKAQSPYAYNPN
+200 FDSLKTQSPYAYNPN

-238 YAKLTVYRRSSTY
+238 YAKLTVYRPT
-251 IGTEK
+251 K
-256 YADAFKEGCYVL
+256 YTVADYAEAFNAGCYVI

-280 EAFCKQPGTIYYE
+280 ETFCKQPGTVYYE
-293 KLSIAD
+293 KLAIAD
-299 AYKAMVKDIK
+299 AYKKMV
-309 DSETNS
+309 SEIEESATNAS
-315 SKYESDAWYN
+315 AYESDAWYN
-325 YFNDNTE
+325 YTNDITE

-382 NGLNLDG
+382 DSLKAQQLLD
-389 IIGLVNALLQENG
+389 LVNSLLKDND
-402 ADLTSGDIGN
+402 ADLSSGDIGN

-422 NGKGGETTGLAY
+422 NGKGGETTGLAL
-434 PVQYLFGNLNL
+434 PAQYLFGNLNFT
-445 SDKNV
+445 SKEV
-450 FKSTGETAYE
+450 YKSTGKNAFKVGALA
-460 YDDEGHLVYEVDASG
+460 DEV
-475 NTTDIPKLTGKTG
+475 
-488 TVYVITYSDSG
+488 VYVTTYTDSG
-499 KKNPDGTPILNAT
+499 EVNDDGTPVLTAKITREAFDNAT
-512 VNRAEFDTTKMSP
+512 MKQ
-525 LPEKAADIKTGTVY
+525 LPKTSEEIVPEQKY
-539 TTGDIFKEVKL
+539 TTGDTYAKTKL
-550 NANYSAYVE
+550 ETAYTAYKTK
-559 NLEKNKNP
+559 LESDNKNP

-583 GLVGGLLNLNDI
+583 GLVGGLLDLNDI
-595 IGGLVS
+595 IGGLVP
-601 GLDVS
+601 GLDV
-606 AILAKIAPDL
+606 AGILKAIAPDL

-623 QILSKIDLTGVTVE
+623 QILGKIDLTGVTVE

-742 PEMYPLLAARRYFS
+742 PDMYPLLAARRYFS

-773 NKERLYAYEIALN
+773 NKEKLYAYEIALN

>member
-54 LVLWAGFTLLQI
+54 LVLWTGFTLLQI

-91 LAPIAGLDI
+91 LAPVAGLDI

-133 SANKRESGYAYKLN
+133 SADKRESGYAYKLN

-184 LDGEMIKVTGD
+184 LDGEMIKVTAD
-195 NIDGL
+195 NISGL
-200 FDSLKAQSPYAYNPN
+200 FDSLQSQSPYAYNPN

-238 YAKLTVYRRSSTY
+238 YAKLTVYRPT
-251 IGTEK
+251 K
-256 YADAFKEGCYVL
+256 YTVADYAEAFSAGCYVI

-293 KLSIAD
+293 QLAIAD
-299 AYKAMVKDIK
+299 AYKKMV
-309 DSETNS
+309 SEIEESATNAS
-315 SKYESDAWYN
+315 AYESDAWYN
-325 YFNDNTE
+325 YTNDITE

-382 NGLNLDG
+382 DSLKAQQLLD
-389 IIGLVNALLQENG
+389 LVNSLLKENS
-402 ADLTSGDIGN
+402 ADLSSGDIGN

-422 NGKGGETTGLAY
+422 NGKGGETTGLAL
-434 PVQYLFGNLNL
+434 PAQYLFGNLDFT
-445 SDKNV
+445 SKEV
-450 FKSTGETAYE
+450 YKSTGKNAFKVGALA
-460 YDDEGHLVYEVDASG
+460 DEV
-475 NTTDIPKLTGKTG
+475 
-488 TVYVITYSDSG
+488 VYVTTYTDTG
-499 KKNPDGTPILNAT
+499 EVNDDGTPILTAKITREAFDNAT
-512 VNRAEFDTTKMSP
+512 MKQLPKTSAEIV
-525 LPEKAADIKTGTVY
+525 PEQKY
-539 TTGDIFKEVKL
+539 TTGDTYAKTKL
-550 NANYSAYVE
+550 GTAYTAYKTK
-559 NLEKNKNP
+559 LESDNKNP

-583 GLVGGLLNLNDI
+583 GLVGGLLDLNDI
-595 IGGLVS
+595 IGGLVP
-601 GLDVS
+601 GLDV
-606 AILAKIAPDL
+606 AGILKAIAPDL

-623 QILSKIDLTGVTVE
+623 QILGKIDLTGVTVE

-742 PEMYPLLAARRYFS
+742 PDMYPLLAARRYFS

-773 NKERLYAYEIALN
+773 NKEKLYAYEIALN

>member
-78 RTIILVILAVALM
+78 RTIILVVLAVALM

-133 SANKRESGYAYKLN
+133 SADKRESGYAYKLN

-200 FDSLKAQSPYAYNPN
+200 FDSLQSQSPYAYNPN

-238 YAKLTVYRRSSTY
+238 YAKLTVYRPT
-251 IGTEK
+251 K
-256 YADAFKEGCYVL
+256 YTVADYAEAFSAGCYVI

-280 EAFCKQPGTIYYE
+280 ETFSKQPGTIYYE
-293 KLSIAD
+293 SLSIAD
-299 AYKAMVKDIK
+299 AYKKMV
-309 DSETNS
+309 SEIEESATNAS
-315 SKYESDAWYN
+315 AYESDAWYN
-325 YFNDNTE
+325 YTNDITE
-332 ILDTRT
+332 ILDTRS

-382 NGLNLDG
+382 DSLKAQQLLD
-389 IIGLVNALLQENG
+389 LVNSLLKENG
-402 ADLTSGDIGN
+402 ADLSSGDIGN

-422 NGKGGETTGLAY
+422 NGKGGETTGLAL
-434 PVQYLFGNLNL
+434 PAQYLFGNLDFT
-445 SDKNV
+445 SKEV
-450 FKSTGETAYE
+450 YKSTGKNAFKVGALA
-460 YDDEGHLVYEVDASG
+460 DEV
-475 NTTDIPKLTGKTG
+475 
-488 TVYVITYSDSG
+488 VYVTTYTDSG
-499 KKNPDGTPILNAT
+499 EVNDDGTPVLTAKITREAFDNAT
-512 VNRAEFDTTKMSP
+512 MKQLPKTSAEIV
-525 LPEKAADIKTGTVY
+525 PEQKY
-539 TTGDIFKEVKL
+539 TTGDTYAKTKL
-550 NANYSAYVE
+550 GTAYTAYKTK
-559 NLEKNKNP
+559 LESDNKNP

-583 GLVGGLLNLNDI
+583 GLVGGLLDLNDI
-595 IGGLVS
+595 IGGLVP
-601 GLDVS
+601 GLDV
-606 AILAKIAPDL
+606 AGILKAIAPDL

-623 QILSKIDLTGVTVE
+623 QILGKIDLTGVTVE

-742 PEMYPLLAARRYFS
+742 PDMYPLLAARRYFS

-773 NKERLYAYEIALN
+773 NKEKLYAYEIALN

>member
-78 RTIILVILAVALM
+78 RTIILVVLAVALM

-147 ERVDNVIRTYGLSE
+147 DRVDNVIRTYGLSE

-215 GLLYDGYIFGVENAL
+215 GLLYDGYIFGVENVL

-238 YAKLTVYRRSSTY
+238 YAKLTVYRPT
-251 IGTEK
+251 K
-256 YADAFKEGCYVL
+256 YTVADYAEAFNAGCYVINN
-268 KDGAYVTMKAAG
+268 DGAYVTMKSAG
-280 EAFCKQPGTIYYE
+280 ETFCKQPGTIYYE
-293 KLSIAD
+293 QLAIAD
-299 AYKAMVKDIK
+299 AYKKMV
-309 DSETNS
+309 SEIEESATNAS
-315 SKYESDAWYN
+315 AYASDAWYN
-325 YFNDNTE
+325 YTNDITE

-368 FEYLGMNPAINKLL
+368 FEYLGMNPAINKLIDSL
-382 NGLNLDG
+382 KAQQLLD
-389 IIGLVNALLQENG
+389 LVNSLLKENG
-402 ADLTSGDIGN
+402 ADLSSGDIGN

-422 NGKGGETTGLAY
+422 NGKGGETTGLAL
-434 PVQYLFGNLNL
+434 PAQYLFGNLNFT
-445 SDKNV
+445 SKEV
-450 FKSTGETAYE
+450 YKSTGKNAFKVGALVPA
-460 YDDEGHLVYEVDASG
+460 DE
-475 NTTDIPKLTGKTG
+475 I
-488 TVYVITYSDSG
+488 VYVTTYTDTG
-499 KKNPDGTPILNAT
+499 EVNDDGTPILTATITREAFDAETMKQFPKTNAEI
-512 VNRAEFDTTKMSP
+512 VPGTK
-525 LPEKAADIKTGTVY
+525 Y
-539 TTGDIFKEVKL
+539 TTGDTYVKTKL
-550 NANYSAYVE
+550 ETAYSAYKTK
-559 NLEKNKNP
+559 LESDNKNP

-595 IGGLVS
+595 IGG
-601 GLDVS
+601 
-606 AILAKIAPDL
+606 
-616 DLNAILT
+616 
-623 QILSKIDLTGVTVE
+623 

-713 GKTIGNGTSAD
+713 GKTIGNGTPAD

>member
-91 LAPIAGLDI
+91 LAPVAGLDI

-133 SANKRESGYAYKLN
+133 SADKRESGYAYKLN

-200 FDSLKAQSPYAYNPN
+200 FDSLQSQSPYAYNPN

-238 YAKLTVYRRSSTY
+238 YAKLTVYRPT
-251 IGTEK
+251 K
-256 YADAFKEGCYVL
+256 YTVADYAEAFSAGCYVI

-280 EAFCKQPGTIYYE
+280 ETFSKQPGTVYYE
-293 KLSIAD
+293 KLAIAD
-299 AYKAMVKDIK
+299 AYKKMV
-309 DSETNS
+309 SEIEESATNAS
-315 SKYESDAWYN
+315 AYESDAWYN
-325 YFNDNTE
+325 YTNDITE
-332 ILDTRT
+332 ILDTRS

-382 NGLNLDG
+382 DSLKAQQLLD
-389 IIGLVNALLQENG
+389 LVNSLLKDND

-422 NGKGGETTGLAY
+422 NGKGGETTGLAL
-434 PVQYLFGNLNL
+434 PAQYLFGNLDFT
-445 SDKNV
+445 SKEV
-450 FKSTGETAYE
+450 YKSTGKNAFKVGATA
-460 YDDEGHLVYEVDASG
+460 DEV
-475 NTTDIPKLTGKTG
+475 
-488 TVYVITYSDSG
+488 VYVTTYKDSG
-499 KKNPDGTPILNAT
+499 EVNDDGSPVLTATITREAFDNAT
-512 VNRAEFDTTKMSP
+512 MKQPPKTSAEIVPGQK
-525 LPEKAADIKTGTVY
+525 Y
-539 TTGDIFKEVKL
+539 TTGDTYAKTKL
-550 NANYSAYVE
+550 GTAYTAYKTK
-559 NLEKNKNP
+559 LESDNKNP

-595 IGGLVS
+595 IGGLVP

-606 AILAKIAPDL
+606 AILKAIAPDL

-623 QILSKIDLTGVTVE
+623 QVLGKIDLTGVTVE

-713 GKTIGNGTSAD
+713 GKTIGNGTPAD

-773 NKERLYAYEIALN
+773 NKEKLYAYEIALN

>member
-30 AKDSMIFFNEGAFS
+30 AKDSMIFFNEDAFS

-78 RTIILVILAVALM
+78 RTIILVVLAVALM

-133 SANKRESGYAYKLN
+133 SADKRESGYAYKLN
-147 ERVDNVIRTYGLSE
+147 DRVDNVIRTYGLSE

-184 LDGEMIKVTGD
+184 LDGEMIKVTGE
-195 NIDGL
+195 NINGL
-200 FDSLKAQSPYAYNPN
+200 FDSLKTQSPYAYNPN

-238 YAKLTVYRRSSTY
+238 YAKLTVYRPT
-251 IGTEK
+251 K
-256 YADAFKEGCYVL
+256 YTVADYAEAFSAGCYVI

-280 EAFCKQPGTIYYE
+280 ETFSKQPGTVYYE
-293 KLSIAD
+293 KLAIAD
-299 AYKAMVKDIK
+299 AYKKMV
-309 DSETNS
+309 SEIEESATNAS
-315 SKYESDAWYN
+315 AYESDAWYN
-325 YFNDNTE
+325 YTNDITE

-382 NGLNLDG
+382 DSLKAQQLLD
-389 IIGLVNALLQENG
+389 LVNSLLKDND
-402 ADLTSGDIGN
+402 ADLSSGDIGN

-422 NGKGGETTGLAY
+422 NGKGGETTGLAL
-434 PVQYLFGNLNL
+434 PAQYLFGNL
-445 SDKNV
+445 SFTSKEVYKSSGRNV
-450 FKSTGETAYE
+450 FTDGALSG
-460 YDDEGHLVYEVDASG
+460 DE
-475 NTTDIPKLTGKTG
+475 
-488 TVYVITYSDSG
+488 VYVITYSNSDEYESDGVTPVLSATISREVYDAATMDQLPNNRADIVVG
-499 KKNPDGTPILNAT
+499 KK
-512 VNRAEFDTTKMSP
+512 
-525 LPEKAADIKTGTVY
+525 Y
-539 TTGDIFKEVKL
+539 TTGEAFVKIKIDD
-550 NANYSAYVE
+550 AYKAYE
-559 NLEKNKNP
+559 TKLESDNKNP

-583 GLVGGLLNLNDI
+583 GLVGGLLDLNDI
-595 IGGLVS
+595 IGGLVP
-601 GLDVS
+601 GLDV
-606 AILAKIAPDL
+606 AGILKAIAPDL

-623 QILSKIDLTGVTVE
+623 QILGKIDLTGVTVE

-742 PEMYPLLAARRYFS
+742 PDMYPLLAARRYFS

-773 NKERLYAYEIALN
+773 NKEKLYAYEIALN

>member
-91 LAPIAGLDI
+91 LAPVAGLDI

-133 SANKRESGYAYKLN
+133 SADKRESGYAYKLN

-200 FDSLKAQSPYAYNPN
+200 FDSLQSQSPYAYNPN

-238 YAKLTVYRRSSTY
+238 YAKLTVYRPT
-251 IGTEK
+251 K
-256 YADAFKEGCYVL
+256 YTVADYAEAFNAGCYVI

-280 EAFCKQPGTIYYE
+280 ETFSKQPGTVYYE
-293 KLSIAD
+293 KLAIAD
-299 AYKAMVKDIK
+299 AYKKMV
-309 DSETNS
+309 SEIEESATNAS
-315 SKYESDAWYN
+315 AYESDAWYN
-325 YFNDNTE
+325 YTNDITE
-332 ILDTRT
+332 ILDTRS

-382 NGLNLDG
+382 DSLKAQQLLD
-389 IIGLVNALLQENG
+389 LVNSLLKENS
-402 ADLTSGDIGN
+402 ADLSSGDIGN

-422 NGKGGETTGLAY
+422 NGKGGETTGLAL
-434 PVQYLFGNLNL
+434 PAQYLFGNLDFT
-445 SDKNV
+445 SKEV
-450 FKSTGETAYE
+450 YKSTGKNAFKVGATA
-460 YDDEGHLVYEVDASG
+460 DEV
-475 NTTDIPKLTGKTG
+475 
-488 TVYVITYSDSG
+488 VYVTTYKDSG
-499 KKNPDGTPILNAT
+499 EVNDDGSPVLTATITREAFDNAT
-512 VNRAEFDTTKMSP
+512 MKQPPKTSAEIVPGQK
-525 LPEKAADIKTGTVY
+525 Y
-539 TTGDIFKEVKL
+539 TTGDTYAKTKL
-550 NANYSAYVE
+550 GTAYTAYKTK
-559 NLEKNKNP
+559 LESDNKNP

-583 GLVGGLLNLNDI
+583 GLVGGLLDLNDI
-595 IGGLVS
+595 IGGLVP
-601 GLDVS
+601 GLDV
-606 AILAKIAPDL
+606 AGILKAIAPDL

-623 QILSKIDLTGVTVE
+623 QILGKIDLTGVTVE

-663 SDFVSDTDKALATTA
+663 SDFVSDTDKALVTTA

-742 PEMYPLLAARRYFS
+742 PDMYPLLAARRYFS

-773 NKERLYAYEIALN
+773 NKEKLYAYEIALN

>member
-147 ERVDNVIRTYGLSE
+147 DRVDNVIRTYGLSE

-215 GLLYDGYIFGVENAL
+215 GLLYDGYIFGVENVL

-238 YAKLTVYRRSSTY
+238 YAKLTVYRPT
-251 IGTEK
+251 K
-256 YADAFKEGCYVL
+256 YTVADYAEAFNAGCYVI
-268 KDGAYVTMKAAG
+268 KDGAYVTMKSAG
-280 EAFCKQPGTIYYE
+280 ETFCKQPGTIYYE
-293 KLSIAD
+293 QLAIAD
-299 AYKAMVKDIK
+299 AYKKMV
-309 DSETNS
+309 SEIEASATNAS
-315 SKYESDAWYN
+315 AYASDAWYN
-325 YFNDNTE
+325 YTNDITE

-382 NGLNLDG
+382 DSLKAQQLLD
-389 IIGLVNALLQENG
+389 LVNSLLKENG
-402 ADLTSGDIGN
+402 ADLSSGDIGN

-422 NGKGGETTGLAY
+422 NGKGGETTGLAL
-434 PVQYLFGNLNL
+434 PAQYLFGNLNFT
-445 SDKNV
+445 SKEV
-450 FKSTGETAYE
+450 YKSTGKNAFKVGALA
-460 YDDEGHLVYEVDASG
+460 DEV
-475 NTTDIPKLTGKTG
+475 
-488 TVYVITYSDSG
+488 VYVTTYTDSG
-499 KKNPDGTPILNAT
+499 EVNDDGTPILTAKITREAFDAATMVQPPKTNAEI
-512 VNRAEFDTTKMSP
+512 VPGTK
-525 LPEKAADIKTGTVY
+525 Y
-539 TTGDIFKEVKL
+539 TTGDTYAKTDLGTAYKAYETKL
-550 NANYSAYVE
+550 ESD
-559 NLEKNKNP
+559 NKNP

-606 AILAKIAPDL
+606 AILKAIAPDL

-773 NKERLYAYEIALN
+773 NKEKLYAYEIALN

>member
-147 ERVDNVIRTYGLSE
+147 DRVDNVIRTYGLSE

-215 GLLYDGYIFGVENAL
+215 GLLYDGYIFGVENVL

-238 YAKLTVYRRSSTY
+238 YAKLTVYRPT
-251 IGTEK
+251 K
-256 YADAFKEGCYVL
+256 YTVADYAEAFNASCYVINN
-268 KDGAYVTMKAAG
+268 DGAYVTMKSAG
-280 EAFCKQPGTIYYE
+280 ETFCKQPGTIYYE
-293 KLSIAD
+293 QLAIAD
-299 AYKAMVKDIK
+299 AYKKMV
-309 DSETNS
+309 SEIEASATNAS
-315 SKYESDAWYN
+315 AYASDAWYN
-325 YFNDNTE
+325 YTNDITE

-382 NGLNLDG
+382 DSLKAQQLLD
-389 IIGLVNALLQENG
+389 LVNSLLKENG
-402 ADLTSGDIGN
+402 ADLSSGDIGN

-422 NGKGGETTGLAY
+422 NGKGGETTGLAL
-434 PVQYLFGNLNL
+434 PAQYLFGNLNFT
-445 SDKNV
+445 SKEV
-450 FKSTGETAYE
+450 YKSTGKNAFKVGATA
-460 YDDEGHLVYEVDASG
+460 DE
-475 NTTDIPKLTGKTG
+475 I
-488 TVYVITYSDSG
+488 VYVTTYTID
-499 KKNPDGTPILNAT
+499 KDKVNDDGTPVLTATITREAFDAETMKQLPKTNAEI
-512 VNRAEFDTTKMSP
+512 VPGTK
-525 LPEKAADIKTGTVY
+525 Y
-539 TTGDIFKEVKL
+539 TTGDTYAKTK
-550 NANYSAYVE
+550 
-559 NLEKNKNP
+559 LEKAYTAYKTKLESDNKNP

-606 AILAKIAPDL
+606 AILKAIAPDL

-623 QILSKIDLTGVTVE
+623 QVLGKIDLTGVTVE

-713 GKTIGNGTSAD
+713 GKTIGNGTPAD

-742 PEMYPLLAARRYFS
+742 PDMYPLLAARRYFS

-773 NKERLYAYEIALN
+773 NKEKLYAYEIALN

>member
-66 GLYLVLKKQQAV
+66 GLYLVLKKQQAA
-78 RTIILVILAVALM
+78 RTIILVILAVTLM
-91 LAPIAGLDI
+91 LAPVAGLDA

-124 LQKQWFNAL
+124 LQKQWFNAI

-147 ERVDNVIRTYGLSE
+147 DRVDNVIRTYGLSE

-195 NIDGL
+195 NINGL
-200 FDSLKAQSPYAYNPN
+200 FDSLKTQSPYAYNPN
-215 GLLYDGYIFGVENAL
+215 GLLYDGYVFGVENAL

-238 YAKLTVYRRSSTY
+238 YAKLTVYRPT
-251 IGTEK
+251 K
-256 YADAFKEGCYVL
+256 YTVADYAEAFSAGCYVI

-280 EAFCKQPGTIYYE
+280 ETFCKQPGTIYYE
-293 KLSIAD
+293 SLSIAD
-299 AYKAMVKDIK
+299 AYKKMV
-309 DSETNS
+309 SEIEESATNAS
-315 SKYESDAWYN
+315 AYESDAWYN
-325 YFNDNTE
+325 YTNDITE

-382 NGLNLDG
+382 DSLKAQQLLD
-389 IIGLVNALLQENG
+389 LVNSLLKDND
-402 ADLTSGDIGN
+402 ADLSSGDIGN

-422 NGKGGETTGLAY
+422 NGKGGETTGLAL
-434 PVQYLFGNLNL
+434 PAQYLFGNLNFT
-445 SDKNV
+445 SKEV
-450 FKSTGETAYE
+450 YKSTGKNAFKVGATA
-460 YDDEGHLVYEVDASG
+460 DEV
-475 NTTDIPKLTGKTG
+475 
-488 TVYVITYSDSG
+488 VYVTTYTDTG
-499 KKNPDGTPILNAT
+499 EVNDDGTPVLTAKITREAFDNAT
-512 VNRAEFDTTKMSP
+512 MKQPPKTSAEIVPGQK
-525 LPEKAADIKTGTVY
+525 Y
-539 TTGDIFKEVKL
+539 TTGDTYAKTKL
-550 NANYSAYVE
+550 GTAYTAYKTK
-559 NLEKNKNP
+559 LESDNKNP

-595 IGGLVS
+595 IGGLVP

-606 AILAKIAPDL
+606 AILKAIAPDL

-623 QILSKIDLTGVTVE
+623 QILGKIDLTGVTVE

-698 ITSGCALAA
+698 ITSGCALVA

-742 PEMYPLLAARRYFS
+742 PDMYPLLAARRYFS

-773 NKERLYAYEIALN
+773 NKEKLYAYEIALN

>member
-147 ERVDNVIRTYGLSE
+147 DRVDNVIRTYGLSE

-195 NIDGL
+195 NINGL

-238 YAKLTVYRRSSTY
+238 YAKLTVYRPT
-251 IGTEK
+251 K
-256 YADAFKEGCYVL
+256 YTVADYAEAFNAGCYVI

-280 EAFCKQPGTIYYE
+280 ETFSKQPGTIYYE
-293 KLSIAD
+293 QLSIAD
-299 AYKAMVKDIK
+299 AYNKMVSEIKASATDA
-309 DSETNS
+309 SA
-315 SKYESDAWYN
+315 YASDAWYN
-325 YFNDNTE
+325 YTNDITE

-382 NGLNLDG
+382 DSLKAQQLLD
-389 IIGLVNALLQENG
+389 LVNSLLKDND
-402 ADLTSGDIGN
+402 ADLSSGDIGN

-422 NGKGGETTGLAY
+422 NGKGGETTGLAL
-434 PVQYLFGNLNL
+434 PAQYLFGNLDFT
-445 SDKNV
+445 SKEV
-450 FKSTGETAYE
+450 YKSTGKNAFKVGALA
-460 YDDEGHLVYEVDASG
+460 DEV
-475 NTTDIPKLTGKTG
+475 
-488 TVYVITYSDSG
+488 VYVTTYTDSG
-499 KKNPDGTPILNAT
+499 EVNDDGTPVLTAKITREAFDNAT
-512 VNRAEFDTTKMSP
+512 MKQP
-525 LPEKAADIKTGTVY
+525 PKTNEEIVPGQKY
-539 TTGDIFKEVKL
+539 TTGDTYAKTKL
-550 NANYSAYVE
+550 GTAYTAYKTK
-559 NLEKNKNP
+559 LESDNKNP

-583 GLVGGLLNLNDI
+583 GLVGGLLDLNDI
-595 IGGLVS
+595 IGGLVP
-601 GLDVS
+601 GLDV
-606 AILAKIAPDL
+606 AGILKAIAPDL

-623 QILSKIDLTGVTVE
+623 QILGKIDLTGVTVE

-742 PEMYPLLAARRYFS
+742 PDMYPLLAARRYFS

-773 NKERLYAYEIALN
+773 NKEKLYAYEIALN

>member
-124 LQKQWFNAL
+124 LQKQWFNAV
-133 SANKRESGYAYKLN
+133 SVNKRESGYAYKLN

-184 LDGEMIKVTGD
+184 LDGKMIKVTGD

-200 FDSLKAQSPYAYNPN
+200 FDSLQSQSPYAYNPN

-238 YAKLTVYRRSSTY
+238 YAKLTVYRPT
-251 IGTEK
+251 K
-256 YADAFKEGCYVL
+256 YTVADYAEAFNAGCYVI

-280 EAFCKQPGTIYYE
+280 ETFCKQPGTIYYE
-293 KLSIAD
+293 SLSIAD
-299 AYKAMVKDIK
+299 AYKKMV
-309 DSETNS
+309 SEIEESATNAS
-315 SKYESDAWYN
+315 AYANDAWYN
-325 YFNDNTE
+325 YTNDITE

-382 NGLNLDG
+382 DSLKAQQLLD
-389 IIGLVNALLQENG
+389 LVNSLLKENG
-402 ADLTSGDIGN
+402 ADLASGDIGN

-422 NGKGGETTGLAY
+422 NGKGGETTGLAL
-434 PVQYLFGNLNL
+434 PVQYLFGNLDFT
-445 SDKNV
+445 SKEV
-450 FKSTGETAYE
+450 YKSTGKNAFKVGALA
-460 YDDEGHLVYEVDASG
+460 DEV
-475 NTTDIPKLTGKTG
+475 
-488 TVYVITYSDSG
+488 VYVTTYTDSG
-499 KKNPDGTPILNAT
+499 EVNDDGTPVLTAKITREAFDAATMKQPPKTNAEI
-512 VNRAEFDTTKMSP
+512 VPGQK
-525 LPEKAADIKTGTVY
+525 Y
-539 TTGDIFKEVKL
+539 TTGDTYAKTDLGTAYTAYKAKL
-550 NANYSAYVE
+550 ESD
-559 NLEKNKNP
+559 NKNP

-583 GLVGGLLNLNDI
+583 GLVGGLLDLNNI

-606 AILAKIAPDL
+606 AILKAIAPDL

-623 QILSKIDLTGVTVE
+623 QVLSKIDLTGVTVE

-698 ITSGCALAA
+698 ITSGCALVA

-742 PEMYPLLAARRYFS
+742 PDMYPLLAARRYFS

-773 NKERLYAYEIALN
+773 NKEKLYAYEIALN

>member
-195 NIDGL
+195 NINGL

-215 GLLYDGYIFGVENAL
+215 GLLYDGYIFGVENVL

-238 YAKLTVYRRSSTY
+238 YAKLTVYRPT
-251 IGTEK
+251 K
-256 YADAFKEGCYVL
+256 YTVADYAEAFNAGCYVINN
-268 KDGAYVTMKAAG
+268 DGAYVTMKAAG
-280 EAFCKQPGTIYYE
+280 ETFCKQPGTIYYE
-293 KLSIAD
+293 QLSIAD
-299 AYKAMVKDIK
+299 AYKKMV
-309 DSETNS
+309 SEIEESATNAS
-315 SKYESDAWYN
+315 AYASDAWYN
-325 YFNDNTE
+325 YTNDITE

-382 NGLNLDG
+382 DSLKAQQLLD
-389 IIGLVNALLQENG
+389 LVNSLLKENG
-402 ADLTSGDIGN
+402 ADLSSGDIGN

-422 NGKGGETTGLAY
+422 NGKGGETTGLAL
-434 PVQYLFGNLNL
+434 PAQYLFGNLNFT
-445 SDKNV
+445 SKEV
-450 FKSTGETAYE
+450 YKSTGKNAFKVGALA
-460 YDDEGHLVYEVDASG
+460 DEV
-475 NTTDIPKLTGKTG
+475 
-488 TVYVITYSDSG
+488 VYVTTYTDSG
-499 KKNPDGTPILNAT
+499 EVNDDGTPILTAKISRETFDNAT
-512 VNRAEFDTTKMSP
+512 MKQPPKTNAEIVLGQK
-525 LPEKAADIKTGTVY
+525 Y
-539 TTGDIFKEVKL
+539 TTGDTYAKTDLGTAYKAYETKL
-550 NANYSAYVE
+550 KND
-559 NLEKNKNP
+559 NKNP

-606 AILAKIAPDL
+606 AILKAIAPDL

-637 GVQKLLDTVLGELS
+637 GVQKILDTVLGELS

-713 GKTIGNGTSAD
+713 GKTIGNGTPAD

-742 PEMYPLLAARRYFS
+742 PDMYPLLAARRYFS

-773 NKERLYAYEIALN
+773 NKEKLYAYEIALN

>member
-78 RTIILVILAVALM
+78 RTIILVVLAVALM

-133 SANKRESGYAYKLN
+133 SADKRESGYAYKLN

-184 LDGEMIKVTGD
+184 LDGEMIKVTGE
-195 NIDGL
+195 NINGL
-200 FDSLKAQSPYAYNPN
+200 FDNLKTQSPYAYNPN
-215 GLLYDGYIFGVENAL
+215 GLLYDGYVFGVENAL

-238 YAKLTVYRRSSTY
+238 YAKLTVYRPT
-251 IGTEK
+251 K
-256 YADAFKEGCYVL
+256 YTVADYAEAFSAGCYVI

-280 EAFCKQPGTIYYE
+280 ETFSKQPGTIYYE
-293 KLSIAD
+293 SLSIAD
-299 AYKAMVKDIK
+299 AYKKMV
-309 DSETNS
+309 SEIEESATNAS
-315 SKYESDAWYN
+315 AYESDAWYN
-325 YFNDNTE
+325 YTNDITE

-382 NGLNLDG
+382 DSLKAQQLLD
-389 IIGLVNALLQENG
+389 LVNSLLKENG
-402 ADLTSGDIGN
+402 ADLSSGDIGN

-422 NGKGGETTGLAY
+422 NGKGGETTGLAL
-434 PVQYLFGNLNL
+434 PAQYLFGNLDFT
-445 SDKNV
+445 SKEV
-450 FKSTGETAYE
+450 YKSTGKNAFKVGATA
-460 YDDEGHLVYEVDASG
+460 DEV
-475 NTTDIPKLTGKTG
+475 
-488 TVYVITYSDSG
+488 VYVTTYTDTG
-499 KKNPDGTPILNAT
+499 EVNDDGTPVLTAKITREAFDNAT
-512 VNRAEFDTTKMSP
+512 MKQP
-525 LPEKAADIKTGTVY
+525 PKTNEEIVPGQKY
-539 TTGDIFKEVKL
+539 TTGDTYAKTKL
-550 NANYSAYVE
+550 GTAYTAYKTK
-559 NLEKNKNP
+559 LESDNKNP

-595 IGGLVS
+595 IGGLVP
-601 GLDVS
+601 GLDV
-606 AILAKIAPDL
+606 AGILKAIAPDL

-623 QILSKIDLTGVTVE
+623 QILGKIDLTGVTVE

-698 ITSGCALAA
+698 ITSGCALVA

-742 PEMYPLLAARRYFS
+742 PDMYPLLAARRYFS

-773 NKERLYAYEIALN
+773 NKEKLYAYEIALN